1 MLPVLPFKDSV
12 VVLPEQ
18 IEAAADE
25 AVPATGVA
33 LTVLKAE
40 IFDVTV
46 PQVPVTTQ

>member
-1 MLPVLPFKDSV
+1 MVPVLPVKESV
-12 VVLPEQ
+12 DVLPVH
-18 IEAAADE
+18 IEVADAA

-46 PQVPVTTQ
+46 PHVPVTTQ